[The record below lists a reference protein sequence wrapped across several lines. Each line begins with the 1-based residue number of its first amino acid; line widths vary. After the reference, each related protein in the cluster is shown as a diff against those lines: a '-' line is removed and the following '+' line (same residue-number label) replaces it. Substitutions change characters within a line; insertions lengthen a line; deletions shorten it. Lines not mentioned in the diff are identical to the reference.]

1 MRAKERNK
9 KAERKIMLKE
19 ESVQKERERERE
31 REKEKGAKKKER
43 FLRNFTKFQVNI
55 QREKQIYNV
64 STIVK

>member
-43 FLRNFTKFQVNI
+43 LRNF
-55 QREKQIYNV
+55 R
-64 STIVK
+64 